1 MFLQQKKVSVEKRE
15 CGEEKGQRWRLE
27 AKPGHIDFGD
37 YGSESEFYSK
47 LNKKPL
53 AYLK

>member
-1 MFLQQKKVSVEKRE
+1 MWRE
-15 CGEEKGQRWRLE
+15 ENTGSEKGQGWKLE
-27 AKPGHIDFGD
+27 VKLGRMDF
-37 YGSESEFYSK
+37 ETMAEFEFYSK

>member
-1 MFLQQKKVSVEKRE
+1 MERRE
-15 CGEEKGQRWRLE
+15 HGEEKGQGWKLE
-27 AKPGHIDFGD
+27 VKLGRMDFGD

-47 LNKKPL
+47 LNKKPM